1 MSRVGIRPVPL
12 PSGVQVTVDD
22 DVVTVKGPKGELSE
36 QIASVLTV
44 AQKDGV
50 LTVARP
56 NNERESRARHGLART
71 LIANMVAGVTEG
83 HKKVLEIHGVGY
95 RAQAQ
100 GRTLTLS
107 VGYSHDVKIEAP
119 EGIQFEVTAEKR
131 GKATEI
137 HVSGISKALVGQVAA
152 NIRKVRKP
160 DPYKGKGLRYQG
172 EHVSIRPGKRAVGT
186 V

>member
-1 MSRVGIRPVPL
+1 MSRVGINPVPL
-12 PSGVQVTVDD
+12 PTGVAVTVDGTL
-22 DVVTVKGPKGELSE
+22 VKVKGPKGELSE
-36 QIASVLTV
+36 RIAPELTV
-44 AQKDGV
+44 SQEGGV

-56 NNERESRARHGLART
+56 NSERRNRAQHGLARS
-71 LIANMVAGVTEG
+71 LIANMVVGVTEG

-100 GRTLTLS
+100 GKTLVLS
-107 VGYSHDVKIEAP
+107 VGFSHDVKIEAP

-131 GKATEI
+131 GQATEI
-137 HVSGISKALVGQVAA
+137 HVSGIKKALVGQIAA

-172 EHVSIRPGKRAVGT
+172 EYVRIRPGKRAVGT

>member
-1 MSRVGIRPVPL
+1 MSRVGIRPVTL
-12 PSGVQVTVDD
+12 PSGVAVTVDGD
-22 DVVTVKGPKGELSE
+22 IVKVKGPKGELNE
-36 QIASVLTV
+36 RIAPELTV
-44 AQKDGV
+44 SQENGV
-50 LTVARP
+50 LNVARP
-56 NNERESRARHGLART
+56 NNERRSRAQHGLARS
-71 LIANMVAGVTEG
+71 LIANMVVGVTEG

-95 RAQAQ
+95 RAQVQ
-100 GRTLTLS
+100 GKTLTLS

-131 GKATEI
+131 GQATEI
-137 HVSGISKALVGQVAA
+137 HVSGIKKALVGQIAA